1 MSRVSILVY
10 QKGYVGYMLSVACV
24 KKNGMQTDNKN
35 TNLSSFHIQDS
46 PSEAKINTEKGKT
59 QNSFHANSPD
69 LPKIIYISK
78 YKPFTHV
85 LGSPTTQAA
94 QDLELGF
101 KEAQRRP
108 GAPKVDDAKI

>member
-10 QKGYVGYMLSVACV
+10 QKGCKGYMKSVVCI
-24 KKNGMQTDNKN
+24 KKGNANNKN

-59 QNSFHANSPD
+59 RNSFHANSPN
-69 LPKIIYISK
+69 LPKIVYINVNLS
-78 YKPFTHV
+78 PT

-108 GAPKVDDAKI
+108 GAPKVDDAKM